1 MGAVACLA
9 ACSGPVEIET
19 PELTATDATAC
30 RAFIAALPDTVGD
43 QDRVESEGEF
53 GAAYGD
59 PPIVV
64 TCGVGRPDHLMTNC
78 TSIDGVDWYF
88 EETGERFIATTVGQ
102 QPAIEIVVPAE
113 YDQTAPA
120 QVDLGPAITAHTAA
134 GQGCTG

>member
-1 MGAVACLA
+1 MEIDAPELSEADAA
-9 ACSGPVEIET
+9 ACRDFVDT
-19 PELTATDATAC
+19 
-30 RAFIAALPDTVGD
+30 LPDRVGD
-43 QDRVESEGEF
+43 QERVESEGAF

-64 TCGVGRPDHLMTNC
+64 TCGVGKPDHLMTNC

-88 EETGERFIATTVGQ
+88 EESDEALIATTVGR

-120 QVDLGPAITAHTAA
+120 QVDLGPAITAHTTA